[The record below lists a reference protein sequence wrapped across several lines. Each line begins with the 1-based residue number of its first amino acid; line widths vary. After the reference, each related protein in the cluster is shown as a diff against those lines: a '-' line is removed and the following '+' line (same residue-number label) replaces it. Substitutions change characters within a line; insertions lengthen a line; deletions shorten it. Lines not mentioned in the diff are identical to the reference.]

1 MLADIGLGL
10 SVICAGLWSGLL
22 LTLTTILHPVYAGQ
36 DGAGF
41 ATDLSHFLP
50 VARTS
55 PINYGLVTGL
65 VVAPVL
71 ALIGLRD
78 DPTGAPFVL
87 TALGLVL
94 TVTGPL
100 LVSRLL
106 SEPNYD
112 VILGWDPE
120 HLPADWQAARDR
132 WIALNWIRAAIT
144 LGGVRALPRRDVR
157 PPHLNG
163 ARP

>member
-1 MLADIGLGL
+1 ML
-10 SVICAGLWSGLL
+10 VI
-22 LTLTTILHPVYAGQ
+22 
-36 DGAGF
+36 
-41 ATDLSHFLP
+41 
-50 VARTS
+50 
-55 PINYGLVTGL
+55 GL

-71 ALIGLRD
+71 ALVGLRG

-87 TALGLVL
+87 NALGLGL
-94 TVTGPL
+94 TVAGPL

-132 WIALNWIRAAIT
+132 WIALNWIRGALTWVAFALFLAASYAHSPDRSIAMT
-144 LGGVRALPRRDVR
+144 SVTQAVLDALEGCLRAR
-157 PPHLNG
+157 
-163 ARP
+163 

>member
-41 ATDLSHFLP
+41 TRGLGRFLP
-50 VARTS
+50 VARNAPT
-55 PINYGLVTGL
+55 NYALVIGL

-71 ALIGLRD
+71 ALVGLRD

-94 TVTGPL
+94 TITGPL

-120 HLPADWQAARDR
+120 HLPADWEAARDR

-144 LGGVRALPRRDVR
+144 WVAFALFLAASYA
-157 PPHLNG
+157 HLT
-163 ARP
+163 

>member
-1 MLADIGLGL
+1 MLADIGLAL
-10 SVICAGLWSGLL
+10 SVVCAGLWSGLL
-22 LTLTTILHPVYAGQ
+22 LTLTTILQPVYTAR

-41 ATDLSHFLP
+41 ATELAGFLP

-55 PINYGLVTGL
+55 PTNYALVGGL

-71 ALIGLRD
+71 ALVGLRD

-100 LVSRLL
+100 LVSRLF
-106 SEPNYD
+106 SEPTYD
-112 VILGWDPE
+112 VILAWDPAD
-120 HLPADWQAARDR
+120 LPADWRSVRDR
-132 WIALNWIRAAIT
+132 WVALNWIRAAVT
-144 LGGVRALPRRDVR
+144 WTAFALFLAASYT
-157 PPHLNG
+157 HLS
-163 ARP
+163 

>member
-1 MLADIGLGL
+1 VLADIGLAL
-10 SVICAGLWSGLL
+10 SVICAGLWSGLT

-41 ATDLSHFLP
+41 ATGLGRFLP
-50 VARTS
+50 IARTS
-55 PINYGLVTGL
+55 PTNYALVGGLVL
-65 VVAPVL
+65 APVL
-71 ALIGLRD
+71 ALVGLRD

-106 SEPNYD
+106 SEPTYD
-112 VILGWDPE
+112 VILGWDPD
-120 HLPADWQAARDR
+120 HVPADWRDVRRR
-132 WIALNWIRAAIT
+132 WVALNWIRGACTWTAFALFLAA
-144 LGGVRALPRRDVR
+144 AHA
-157 PPHLNG
+157 HLT
-163 ARP
+163 

>member
-10 SVICAGLWSGLL
+10 SVVFAGLWSGLL
-22 LTLTTILHPVYAGQ
+22 LTLTTILHPVYTGR

-41 ATDLSHFLP
+41 ATDLSHFLS

-55 PINYGLVTGL
+55 PINYGLVIGL
-65 VVAPVL
+65 VVAPAL

-87 TALGLVL
+87 TALGLAL

-106 SEPNYD
+106 SEPTYD
-112 VILGWDPE
+112 VILGWDPD
-120 HLPADWQAARDR
+120 HVPADWQAVRDR
-132 WIALNWIRAAIT
+132 WIALNWIRAAVT
-144 LGGVRALPRRDVR
+144 WVAFALF
-157 PPHLNG
+157 L
-163 ARP
+163 AASYAYLT

>member
-1 MLADIGLGL
+1 VLADIGLLL
-10 SVICAGLWSGLL
+10 SVVCAGLFSGLL
-22 LTLTTILHPVYAGQ
+22 LMLTTILHPVYTPRDA
-36 DGAGF
+36 AGF
-41 ATDLSHFLP
+41 ARDLGHFLP

-55 PINYGLVTGL
+55 PTNYGLVTGL

-71 ALIGLRD
+71 ALVGLRD

-94 TVTGPL
+94 TIAGPL

-112 VILGWDPE
+112 VIVGWDPD
-120 HLPADWQAARDR
+120 HPPADWHAARDR
-132 WIALNWIRAAIT
+132 WVALNWIRGAIT
-144 LGGVRALPRRDVR
+144 WVAFALFLAASYA
-157 PPHLNG
+157 HLT
-163 ARP
+163 